1 MQILNNFH
9 SPILRY
15 LENMDHLHE
24 AMGSLS
30 RKPFQ
35 FSPTEMATIMSAM
48 TVGERMRTYLQYY
61 NCHQLY
67 TD

>member
-1 MQILNNFH
+1 
-9 SPILRY
+9 
-15 LENMDHLHE
+15 MDHLHE